1 MNQSARFL
9 LIRHAESTWNAEG
22 RWQGQADPPLS
33 ERGREQARALAQEL
47 ADQDIRA
54 LVASDLARA
63 AETARILGEVLG
75 LVPRLDARLRE
86 LHVGEWSGLSR
97 VDVIARW
104 PETYARLRSGDQDVR
119 PDGGETFR
127 ELRARVQEA
136 LAELARAHPGERV
149 AVVTHGGAIRSLL
162 PGTRTANAVWVPYE
176 PADADPDSRT
186 CRRRIQA

>member
-1 MNQSARFL
+1 VNERARFL

-33 ERGREQARALAQEL
+33 ALGREQARELGRALAGR
-47 ADQDIRA
+47 DIRA

-75 LVPRLDARLRE
+75 LSPRLDARLRE
-86 LHVGEWSGLSR
+86 LDVGEWSGLSR
-97 VDVIARW
+97 DEVVARW
-104 PETYARLRSGDQDVR
+104 PETYERLRAGDVDAR

-127 ELRARVQEA
+127 ELRVRVHEA
-136 LAELARAHPGERV
+136 LLELAQAHPVGLV

-162 PGTRTANAVWVPYE
+162 PGTRTANAAVVPFAPGDE
-176 PADADPDSRT
+176 PLHAPD
-186 CRRRIQA
+186 